1 MTDGRIVRG
10 QVVAGR
16 GEAGQVVAGRVG
28 GFSPW
33 EDEFGYSRA
42 VAAGDH
48 VHVAGST
55 AWVDGRIEH
64 EGDPYRQTLAAFG
77 VGLTALAAYGLTT
90 DDVVRTRMYITHVR
104 DAEEVGRAHRELFDA
119 ARPVATM
126 VVVDGLIDSRM
137 LVEVE
142 LDAYRS
148 GLAKTLEA
156 PEIPDAPEV
165 SDVPEASEALEVVE
179 GEQP

>member
-1 MTDGRIVRG
+1 MTDGRIVR
-10 QVVAGR
+10 
-16 GEAGQVVAGRVG
+16 GRVG

-77 VGLTALAAYGLTT
+77 VGLKALAAYGLTA

-126 VVVDGLIDSRM
+126 VVVEGLIDSRM
-137 LVEVE
+137 MVEVE
-142 LDAYRS
+142 LDAHRS

-156 PEIPDAPEV
+156 LAAPE
-165 SDVPEASEALEVVE
+165 ALE

>member
-1 MTDGRIVRG
+1 MTDGRIIRG
-10 QVVAGR
+10 GVAR
-16 GEAGQVVAGRVG
+16 GRVG

-33 EDEFGYSRA
+33 EEEFGYSRA

-77 VGLTALAAYGLTT
+77 VGLTALAAYGLTA

-126 VVVDGLIDSRM
+126 VVVEGLIDSRM

-142 LDAYRS
+142 IDAYRA
-148 GLAKTLEA
+148 GLAKTLE
-156 PEIPDAPEV
+156 
-165 SDVPEASEALEVVE
+165 
-179 GEQP
+179 GKQP

>member
-1 MTDGRIVRG
+1 MTGRRIVRG
-10 QVVAGR
+10 RVA
-16 GEAGQVVAGRVG
+16 

-33 EDEFGYSRA
+33 EEEFGYSRA

-64 EGDPYRQTLAAFG
+64 EGDPYHQTLAAFG
-77 VGLTALAAYGLTT
+77 VGLNALAAYGLTA

-104 DAEEVGRAHRELFDA
+104 DAEEVGRAHRTLFAA

-126 VVVDGLIDSRM
+126 VVVEGLIDSRM
-137 LVEVE
+137 MVEIE
-142 LDAYRS
+142 LDAYRA
-148 GLAKTLEA
+148 GLADT
-156 PEIPDAPEV
+156 V
-165 SDVPEASEALEVVE
+165 EALE
-179 GEQP
+179 GKQP